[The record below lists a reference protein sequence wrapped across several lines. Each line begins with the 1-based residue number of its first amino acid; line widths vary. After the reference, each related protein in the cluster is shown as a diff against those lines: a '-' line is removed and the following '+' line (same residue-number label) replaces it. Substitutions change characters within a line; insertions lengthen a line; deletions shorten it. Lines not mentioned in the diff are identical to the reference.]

1 MQTSPANP
9 GLANE
14 EVITVPKDLG
24 EIASDITITWMQLI
38 AQNRGVSDVE
48 KTLSAENVSRF
59 YSAVCKTVTQCYNFR
74 VSDAVKEKP
83 ENW

>member
-1 MQTSPANP
+1 
-9 GLANE
+9 
-14 EVITVPKDLG
+14 VPKDLG

-74 VSDAVKEKP
+74 PAPKKIIVNNDYALAA
-83 ENW
+83 